1 MLISAIKILI
11 ALAFA
16 YGMVAIYLI
25 LPSQRT
31 KNASGKSRKDKP
43 DGTRG
48 KGFRF
53 YAFLLRENR

>member
-25 LPSQRT
+25 LPLQRT
-31 KNASGKSRKDKP
+31 KNESGATSRKDKP

-48 KGFRF
+48 KG
-53 YAFLLRENR
+53 

>member
-25 LPSQRT
+25 LPLS
-31 KNASGKSRKDKP
+31 KDEERKRQKP
-43 DGTRG
+43 
-48 KGFRF
+48 
-53 YAFLLRENR
+53 